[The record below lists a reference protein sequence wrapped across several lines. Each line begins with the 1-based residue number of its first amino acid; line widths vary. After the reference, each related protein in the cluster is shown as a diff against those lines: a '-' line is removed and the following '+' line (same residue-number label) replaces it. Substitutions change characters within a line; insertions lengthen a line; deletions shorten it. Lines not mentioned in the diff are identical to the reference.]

1 MPAFRGPRWLL
12 GLALG
17 AAVTGVAQAA
27 IYSCVTADGRRLT
40 SDMPIRECQSREQQ
54 VHGRD
59 GLVREVRPP
68 ALSPEEAAALEL
80 KKRDEVAARAARADA
95 ARFDRNL
102 LARYPHL
109 AAHNKARSVAL
120 DDLSRAQQVSESR
133 LVELAKE
140 RKALDQEAE
149 FYVGKPLP
157 PKLRRLVDANDAA
170 RGAQETAIANQTL
183 EKARVNR
190 RYDVEL
196 VRLKKLW
203 AGAAAGSLGPP
214 PHPSEWELPPAT
226 SSPATSAAPAAA
238 GAQTPAPA
246 RKP

>member
-1 MPAFRGPRWLL
+1 MPAVPAQRWML

-17 AAVTGVAQAA
+17 VATVGASQAA
-27 IYSCVTADGRRLT
+27 IYSCVMPDGRRLT
-40 SDMPIRECQSREQQ
+40 SDLPIRECNTREQQ

-80 KKRDEVAARAARADA
+80 KKRDEAAARAARADA

-102 LARYPHL
+102 LARYPNV
-109 AAHNKARSVAL
+109 AAHDKARSVAL

-149 FYVGKPLP
+149 FYVGKSLP

-170 RGAQETAIANQTL
+170 RGAQEAAIANQGL

-214 PHPSEWELPPAT
+214 PHPSEWELPAG
-226 SSPATSAAPAAA
+226 APAAP
-238 GAQTPAPA
+238 GPKSPPPRQP
-246 RKP
+246 